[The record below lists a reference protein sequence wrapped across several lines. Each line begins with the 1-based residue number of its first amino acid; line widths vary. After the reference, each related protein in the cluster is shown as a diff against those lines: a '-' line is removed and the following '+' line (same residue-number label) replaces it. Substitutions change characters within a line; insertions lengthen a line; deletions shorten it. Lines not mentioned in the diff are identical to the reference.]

1 MALVKILLLVSLLA
15 KANGECLSD
24 IDCAD
29 SLLCCE
35 NSFCCGNVCMASCQ
49 RHVCILTSD
58 CRNPNEFC
66 CDDNICHLERCL
78 TISSS
83 GYILLFVISSVCG
96 MVITVYFVLRFCC
109 LSPDESAEETFII
122 SKTYRGSSSNV
133 GYYDS
138 PVYPEP
144 SAPPVPPYSATSP
157 NLMAPGAAVHSA
169 SNVNQDSTVYPEPP
183 PPYSY

>member
-1 MALVKILLLVSLLA
+1 
-15 KANGECLSD
+15 
-24 IDCAD
+24 
-29 SLLCCE
+29 
-35 NSFCCGNVCMASCQ
+35 
-49 RHVCILTSD
+49 
-58 CRNPNEFC
+58 
-66 CDDNICHLERCL
+66 
-78 TISSS
+78 
-83 GYILLFVISSVCG
+83 

-157 NLMAPGAAVHSA
+157 NLMDTAPAVHSA